1 MATPSATMQW
11 PAQWTREDV
20 KIFERALV
28 MVPEDLPNRW
38 EKIAEQGS
46 GKSAAEVRDHY
57 DNLLHQILEIESGL
71 AEVPN
76 YPDDLVLSGGSG
88 SSDSDSSKK
97 TRHDKEKRK
106 TKKGRP
112 WTEDE
117 HRLFLAGLEKY
128 GKGDWRSISRNFV
141 VTKTPTQVASHA
153 QKYFN
158 HKQQKS
164 EVKNKKR
171 TRTSIHDIT
180 LGDSNSSPVPIDQ
193 NCVPPLG
200 VGSLQQPQGMH
211 YYPSLPP
218 SDQP

>member
-1 MATPSATMQW
+1 MATAAAATMQW
-11 PAQWTREDV
+11 PTQWTREDV

-38 EKIAEQGS
+38 EKIAEQVS

-57 DNLLHQILEIESGL
+57 ENLLHQILEIESGL

-117 HRLFLAGLEKY
+117 HRYVNDFSSVDSYTLRFISICKQNLTFLIY
-128 GKGDWRSISRNFV
+128 
-141 VTKTPTQVASHA
+141 
-153 QKYFN
+153 
-158 HKQQKS
+158 
-164 EVKNKKR
+164 
-171 TRTSIHDIT
+171 
-180 LGDSNSSPVPIDQ
+180 
-193 NCVPPLG
+193 
-200 VGSLQQPQGMH
+200 
-211 YYPSLPP
+211 
-218 SDQP
+218 